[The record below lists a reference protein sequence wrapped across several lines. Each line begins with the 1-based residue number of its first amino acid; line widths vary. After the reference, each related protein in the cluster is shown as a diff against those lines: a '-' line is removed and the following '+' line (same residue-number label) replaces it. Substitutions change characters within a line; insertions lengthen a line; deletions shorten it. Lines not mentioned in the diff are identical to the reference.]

1 VVPSGSA
8 ACAAAIARDRATRA
22 ATKRIIM
29 CSPFDPSEH
38 QRAGES
44 EQEACRRRL
53 AHAVVI
59 ALVAVRAFADDE
71 PSRLE
76 EP

>member
-1 VVPSGSA
+1 VLSIRLIWSINEPASQSKSR
-8 ACAAAIARDRATRA
+8 AAIGA
-22 ATKRIIM
+22 
-29 CSPFDPSEH
+29 
-38 QRAGES
+38 
-44 EQEACRRRL
+44 

-71 PSRLE
+71 RSRLE